1 MIKMLAVL
9 GAAAAGAAL
18 MYVFDPDE
26 GPRRRSLM
34 RDKAVGLSNDA
45 KDAIGKKSRDIRNR
59 AQGLLHEAKSA
70 VPSGENSEPAFDGG
84 ERVFE

>member
-1 MIKMLAVL
+1 MVKMLAVL

-26 GPRRRSLM
+26 GSRRRAQM

-45 KDAIGKKSRDIRNR
+45 KEAIGKKSRDLRNR

-70 VPSGENSEPAFDGG
+70 LPSGENSEPAFDAG

>member
-26 GPRRRSLM
+26 GSRRRSLM

-45 KDAIGKKSRDIRNR
+45 KEAIGNKTRDLRNR
-59 AQGLLHEAKSA
+59 AQGLLNEAKSA
-70 VPSGENSEPAFDGG
+70 LPSGENSEPAFDAG

>member
-45 KDAIGKKSRDIRNR
+45 KDAIGRKSRDLRNK
-59 AQGLLHEAKSA
+59 AQGLLHEAKSV
-70 VPSGENSEPAFDGG
+70 VPSGENSEPAFDAGDRIY
-84 ERVFE
+84 E

>member
-1 MIKMLAVL
+1 MVKLLAVL

-26 GPRRRSLM
+26 GGRRRTLI

-45 KDAIGKKSRDIRNR
+45 KDAIGKKSRDLRNR
-59 AQGLLHEAKSA
+59 AQGLLHEAKSVIPA
-70 VPSGENSEPAFDGG
+70 KSSESPFETGEQ
-84 ERVFE
+84 VFE

>member
-1 MIKMLAVL
+1 MLAVL

-45 KDAIGKKSRDIRNR
+45 KDAIGRKSRDLRNK
-59 AQGLLHEAKSA
+59 AQGLLHEAKSV
-70 VPSGENSEPAFDGG
+70 VPSGENSEPAFDAGDRIY
-84 ERVFE
+84 E